1 MYIDKK
7 LKRVA
12 RVTITSAVLTAA
24 EKLPKI
30 KTSKMIKTITDQT
43 ARVRYLLFILI
54 PHTHLGV
61 IEPIGDSGFH
71 ITPDFLSNLIPE
83 FHIGLDEDSKN
94 KGCKYQH
101 YDHIKNC

>member
-12 RVTITSAVLTAA
+12 KVTMTSEVLTAA

-54 PHTHLGV
+54 PQKRGRSFVSPEEILR
-61 IEPIGDSGFH
+61 DS
-71 ITPDFLSNLIPE
+71 LE
-83 FHIGLDEDSKN
+83 V
-94 KGCKYQH
+94 KGS
-101 YDHIKNC
+101 